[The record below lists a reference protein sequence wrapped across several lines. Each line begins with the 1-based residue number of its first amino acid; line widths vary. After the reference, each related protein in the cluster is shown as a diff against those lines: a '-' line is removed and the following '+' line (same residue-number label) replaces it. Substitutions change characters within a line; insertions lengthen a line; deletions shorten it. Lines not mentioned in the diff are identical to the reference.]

1 MITKIHAKS
10 RAGDVSTTATSM
22 LNDFANRDFSTDSY
36 MTTQIGKLH
45 SNNKLMMEALKEN
58 VAFSILSPIDEKR
71 DDLLRVIFHEVN
83 AKELWPDAAI
93 SQAASVIA
101 AELDKYGFEIINIG
115 YTAESANINALL
127 QDLKKPEVRAAI
139 AKLRDL
145 KYLIAKLE
153 AAQEEFEAAYLQFVG
168 INIEKG
174 KLKSA
179 TKLRNVLRN
188 QINNELI
195 VYLNGMAMSKPD
207 TYKDCAEVVAGVIAA
222 NNSTVRNRLKK
233 PGEDPSTE

>member
-1 MITKIHAKS
+1 MIPKINS
-10 RAGDVSTTATSM
+10 RSQSGDVSATATSM
-22 LNDFANRDFSTDSY
+22 LNDFANRDFSTDVY
-36 MTTQIGKLH
+36 MTTQIGKLRG
-45 SNNKLMMEALKEN
+45 NNKLMTEALNEK
-58 VAFSILSPIDEKR
+58 VAYSILAPIDDKR
-71 DDLLRVIFHEVN
+71 DSLLRVIFHEAD

-93 SQAASVIA
+93 GQAASVVA
-101 AELDKYGFEIINIG
+101 AELDKYGFEIIDMG
-115 YTAESANINALL
+115 YATESANINALL

-145 KYLIAKLE
+145 KYLIGKLE

-168 INIEKG
+168 VKIEKG

-179 TKLRNVLRN
+179 TKLRNVLRD

-207 TYKDCAEVVAGVIAA
+207 TYKI
-222 NNSTVRNRLKK
+222 VRRWS
-233 PGEDPSTE
+233 PG